1 MHCYMLSNICCRFM
15 IFINL
20 AWGRLER
27 RCYNAGNKQR
37 KSRTDY
43 GAEVENENRRTREKI
58 LNFDESALES

>member
-1 MHCYMLSNICCRFM
+1 M